1 MLVTTLKPVYA
12 VNNRALVVRIDVEP
26 CGAKG
31 EKCAGEK
38 DDNPQPM
45 NTSSNPSLIATTH
58 VSARPTH
65 TAGPRLSPTSSAIH
79 TVPASIVVKECRK

>member
-1 MLVTTLKPVYA
+1 MVTTLKPVYA

-65 TAGPRLSPTSSAIH
+65 TAGPRFKPARTRMQTIPA
-79 TVPASIVVKECRK
+79 TVALTP